1 MAQVAPFVV
10 LIAACAATA
19 LAAWAATAG
28 LRRLLL
34 RWGVFDAPN
43 PRSSHAVAKP
53 RGGGLAVVLVVAGA
67 WLALA
72 AVAGAPGA
80 AGAGPVLALALAL
93 AAVSFFDDVRGLPAL
108 PRLAAQV
115 AAVAAGLVVL
125 DAGPVFQGWL
135 PLWLD
140 RLLAGLAWLWFVNLF
155 NFMDGIDG
163 ISGVET
169 ISIGAGLA
177 LVGAVAGWS
186 PAQIGP
192 PLVLAAAAAGFL
204 VLNWAPSRVFLGDAG
219 SIALGFL
226 LGWLLL
232 QTAAAGLWA
241 PALILPGYYLADATL
256 TLLRRL
262 ARGER
267 VWRAHRQHAYQR
279 AVDAGRSHAEVCVW
293 IALANAGLLA
303 GALLAVAVSPP
314 LGLIVAGAVVAAL
327 LRHLAR
333 AAQGSGS

>member
-1 MAQVAPFVV
+1 MGHASP
-10 LIAACAATA
+10 LILLFAVCAATA
-19 LAAWAATAG
+19 VAAWGATAG

-53 RGGGLAVVLVVAGA
+53 RGGGLAVVAVAAGA
-67 WLALA
+67 WLTLDAAL
-72 AVAGAPGA
+72 GKPGGA
-80 AGAGPVLALALAL
+80 AAILALGLAL
-93 AAVSFFDDVRGLPAL
+93 AAVSFLDDLRGLPPL
-108 PRLAAQV
+108 PRFAGQI
-115 AAVAAGLVVL
+115 AAVAAALFL
-125 DAGPVFQGWL
+125 FDAGPVFQGWL

-140 RLLAGLAWLWFVNLF
+140 RVLAGLAWLWFVNLF

-177 LVGAVAGWS
+177 LVGAVAGWP

-226 LGWLLL
+226 MGWLLL
-232 QTAAAGLWA
+232 HAAAGGLWA
-241 PALILPGYYLADATL
+241 AALILPGYYLADATL
-256 TLLRRL
+256 TLMRRL
-262 ARGER
+262 LRGER
-267 VWRAHRQHAYQR
+267 VWRPHRQHAYQK
-279 AVDAGRSHAEVCVW
+279 AVDAGWPHARVCRQ
-293 IALANAGLLA
+293 IAAGNAGLVA
-303 GALLAVAVSPP
+303 CGLLAVTVSAP
-314 LGLIVAGAVVAAL
+314 LGLIAGAAIVAL
-327 LRHLAR
+327 VLWTLAGG
-333 AAQGSGS
+333 A